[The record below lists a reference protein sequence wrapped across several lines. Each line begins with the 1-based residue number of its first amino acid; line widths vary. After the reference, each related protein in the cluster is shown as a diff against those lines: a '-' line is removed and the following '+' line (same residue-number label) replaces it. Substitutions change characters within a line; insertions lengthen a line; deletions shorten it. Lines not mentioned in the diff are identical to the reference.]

1 MLKFALLCGFDAG
14 LRREEIS
21 EARVGW
27 FDLETGL
34 LDISNNESFQTKDRD
49 NRTFRLTDRFLAFL
63 KVFLAGRDNKD
74 EYVLAPHKT
83 VKGLNK
89 YRYDT
94 NKRVRSHIKR
104 CGIKCSLHDMRRSF
118 ASMRVSDGT
127 SINKVARWLGDGI
140 VVTARSY
147 GHLEPQDDEIN
158 RGI

>member
-1 MLKFALLCGFDAG
+1 MLLEAAGSDPVLKFALLSGFDAG

-27 FDLETGL
+27 FDLE
-34 LDISNNESFQTKDRD
+34 
-49 NRTFRLTDRFLAFL
+49 
-63 KVFLAGRDNKD
+63 
-74 EYVLAPHKT
+74 
-83 VKGLNK
+83 LNK

-104 CGIKCSLHDMRRSF
+104 CGIKCSIHDMHRSF

-127 SINKVARWLGDGI
+127 SIYKVARWLGDGI